1 MRLKV
6 LVIGDIVGSPG
17 REIIKQKLPGI
28 LKSQRINFCIA
39 NGENV
44 AGGSGITPL
53 LAEELFSNGIDVI
66 TTGDHIYKRKEIIPY
81 LQTKPGILRPANYS
95 PDAAGSGYGVF
106 KTSSAGVKIAV
117 INLQGRVFMPPSDCP
132 FHAVDLIIKNISS
145 QTKIIIVDIHAEAT
159 SEKIALGWY
168 LDGKTSLVFGTHTHI
183 QTSDE
188 KVLPKG
194 TAYITDVGMTG
205 PYESVIGR
213 STENVLSAFITQ
225 MPTHFDVAKDDVKL
239 GGAIVTIDS
248 KSGKALGI
256 KRILIK
262 AA

>member
-1 MRLKV
+1 MRLKI

-17 REIIKQKLPGI
+17 REILKQKLPGI
-28 LKSQRINFCIA
+28 LKAKRINFCIA

-53 LAEELFSNGIDVI
+53 LAEELFSYGINVI

-81 LQTKPGILRPANYS
+81 LQTSLNILRPANYS
-95 PDAAGSGYGVF
+95 PYAAGSGSGIY
-106 KTSSAGVKIAV
+106 KTAGGVKIGV
-117 INLQGRVFMPPSDCP
+117 INLQGRVFMPPSECP
-132 FHAVDLIIKNISS
+132 FHTVDRLIKDISLQS
-145 QTKIIIVDIHAEAT
+145 KIIIVDIHAEAT

-168 LDGKTSLVFGTHTHI
+168 LDGKASLVFGTHTHI

-188 KVLPKG
+188 RVLPKG

-213 STENVLSAFITQ
+213 NTENVLSAFITQ
-225 MPTHFDVAKDDVKL
+225 MPTHFDVAENDVKL
-239 GGAIVTIDS
+239 GGAVVTIDS
-248 KSGKALGI
+248 KTGKALDI
-256 KRILIK
+256 KRVLIK
-262 AA
+262 A